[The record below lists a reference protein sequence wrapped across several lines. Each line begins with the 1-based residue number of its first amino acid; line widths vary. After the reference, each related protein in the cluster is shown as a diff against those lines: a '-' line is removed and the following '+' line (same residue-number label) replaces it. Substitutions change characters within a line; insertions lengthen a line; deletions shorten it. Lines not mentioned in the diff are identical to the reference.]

1 MPFISLRNDPPTVVF
16 SGDHTIEDEFLHGF
30 LKEQGQARYE
40 EGFQRALRIGARALL
55 DGRIG
60 VVLSRVEA
68 ELDSELQSL
77 QHLLRIADLNQR
89 AAKGQVA
96 EDVTSAVLS
105 DLIDRRGWGD
115 ALRATGGTV
124 GAIPRSKVGDLVVRV
139 EDRVDIVIEVK
150 MQKGYDLGAPSVLDV
165 RTRNAKAAKET
176 VYGQLLAARENRRA
190 AFGIF
195 VVDVAEMSASVGALE
210 PIHLLPEVPGLL
222 VKVDPSE
229 GRWEN
234 LAVAYQLARQLAL
247 TPQWETQLESVRF
260 LLGRMLRDLG
270 HLSQL
275 GKELGVIRDA
285 AQRILDT
292 AVGAE
297 KRLELAALSLRA
309 TESQVERLAAGDAPT
324 PADLLALLGDEVAP

>member
-1 MPFISLRNDPPTVVF
+1 MGFISLRSEPPTVVF
-16 SGDHTIEDEFLHGF
+16 SGDHAIEDSFLHGF

-40 EGFQRALRIGARALL
+40 EAFQRALRIGARALL

-68 ELDSELQSL
+68 DLDAELQSL

-96 EDVTSAVLS
+96 EDVVSTVVG
-105 DLIDRRGWGD
+105 DLIERRGWDD
-115 ALRATGGTV
+115 ALRETGSTV

-150 MQKGYDLGAPSVLDV
+150 MQKGYDLGSPSVLDV
-165 RTRNAKAAKET
+165 RTKNAKSAKET
-176 VYGQLLAARENRRA
+176 VYGQLLVARENRSA

-195 VVDVAEMSASVGALE
+195 VVDVANTSATVTALE

-222 VKVDPSE
+222 VKVDPAE

-234 LAVAYQLARQLAL
+234 LQVAYHLARQLAL
-247 TPQWETQLESVRF
+247 TPQWEAQLEGVRF
-260 LLGRMLRDLG
+260 LLARMLRDLG
-270 HLSQL
+270 HLDAL
-275 GKELGVIRDA
+275 GKDLTTIRDA
-285 AQRILDT
+285 ARRILDT
-292 AVGAE
+292 ADGAE
-297 KRLELAALSLRA
+297 ERLAHAAQSLRA
-309 TESQVERLAAGDAPT
+309 TEAQVERLVAGDT
-324 PADLLALLGDEVAP
+324 PSPGELMALLADEVPA